1 MEQLI
6 LQATVAAS
14 FAALITLGI
23 VQPERKARK
32 SSSGRPD
39 ADGRIWLIT
48 EGTRGLIG
56 GEYIEE

>member
-14 FAALITLGI
+14 FAAFIILGLI
-23 VQPERKARK
+23 QPGRKARK
-32 SSSGRPD
+32 SVRPD